1 MQKAPKSFDLSAYAL
16 FDIHIGDPSVK
27 RNALPIE
34 LLSNERVI

>member
-1 MQKAPKSFDLSAYAL
+1 MQKALKSNDLGAYAL
-16 FDIHIGDPSVK
+16 FDIQIGAPSVK